1 MSDSASKPRI
11 QAPTLDFAPDLLAL
25 QERPPERLPRVVALT
40 VIALTLLTL
49 AWAALARRDVIAVAP
64 GRLVPVSFTKV
75 LQPADNGVVTEILVK
90 EGEVVKAGQVLLR
103 LDARNSA
110 ADLQALNQDVSLRR
124 LSLAYIN
131 AELAGR
137 EPVAVVGAPDAL
149 RLQVQTQFAAR
160 RRAFEDAV
168 AQESQALLRSQS
180 ELQAARQ
187 ILRKLEQSLPSYRQA
202 AEAYR
207 KLVEQGFVGELAAV
221 ERQREA
227 LEREQDLRAQA
238 STVDGLLAAI
248 AQAEHKITALRSQ
261 YASQLE
267 NDRIETLSQL
277 NRGTQELSKAD
288 VRAGLLE
295 LKAPTGGVVKDL
307 TVTTRGAV
315 VAAGATLLTLVPVGE
330 TLQAEVMLG
339 NEDVGFVA
347 VGQAARIKVSAYPF
361 ARYGMLDGKVTL
373 ISADALDPKQ
383 TPVGQQP
390 SLAYRATIDL
400 ATAELVSIATGEHLR
415 LGAGMV
421 VTGEIHQGERSVLE
435 YLLSPVRKAAQEAGR
450 ER

>member
-1 MSDSASKPRI
+1 MSDAAHRRGADSSA
-11 QAPTLDFAPDLLAL
+11 LDFAPDLLAL
-25 QERPPERLPRVVALT
+25 QERPPERLPRAVALT
-40 VIALTLLTL
+40 VIALTLMTV

-64 GRLVPVSFTKV
+64 GRLVPVNFTKV

-90 EGEVVKAGQVLLR
+90 EGDVVKAGQVLLR

-110 ADLQALNQDVSLRR
+110 ADVQALSQDVALRR
-124 LSLAYIN
+124 LTLAFIDG
-131 AELAGR
+131 ELNQR
-137 EPVAVVGAPDAL
+137 LPVAVAGAQGAL
-149 RLQVQTQFAAR
+149 RQQVQTQFLAR
-160 RRAFEDAV
+160 RRAFDDAV

-187 ILRKLEQSLPSYRQA
+187 ILRKLEQSLPSYRQS

-221 ERQREA
+221 ERQRDA

-238 STVDGLLAAI
+238 ATVDGLSAAI
-248 AQAEHKITALRSQ
+248 AQAQHKVAALRSQ

-267 NDRIETLSQL
+267 NDRIEALSQL
-277 NRGTQELSKAD
+277 NRGRQELSKAD

-295 LKAPTGGVVKDL
+295 LKAPTDGVVKDL
-307 TVTTRGAV
+307 AVTTRGAV
-315 VAAGATLLTLVPVGE
+315 VAAGSTLLTLVPVGE

-383 TPVGQQP
+383 TPAGQQP

-400 ATAELVSIATGEHLR
+400 ATPELISLATGERLR
-415 LGAGMV
+415 LGAGMGV
-421 VTGEIHQGERSVLE
+421 MGEIHQGERSVLE